1 LSEEGAKRQGRVE
14 EKPCFFFDIQSR
26 TMVELKRSIF
36 VVDDEEPIRK
46 VLATHL
52 GKEGFEV
59 ILSPGRLPVFEQLG
73 NSSFDIVICDITMP
87 EVDGVKILEFI
98 RQNYPIVPVIMLTG
112 LTDISIA
119 VEVMKKGAFDYVMK
133 PVRKDDLMNVIRKAF
148 VHRDLLA
155 RNKEL
160 ERENREYQLYLEEK
174 VRERTRELNSK
185 AMELQ
190 MAYGVLK
197 SMNIQFVNVLAETIE
212 AKDRHTRGHCNRMRS
227 LCVELGSLA
236 GLTPERIETLE
247 YASLLHDF
255 GKIGVSESVLNKEG
269 PLTEDEC
276 AHIKEHA
283 ELGEKILQGI
293 PLMET
298 VSKIIG
304 AHHENYNGTGY
315 PRKLKGEEI
324 PIESR
329 IISVADLFDAMRSD
343 RPYRKGLPLAAVLEE
358 MKRVAG
364 TQLDPALV
372 DLFMTNRVFE
382 LDENRSPAQ
391 AGQ

>member
-1 LSEEGAKRQGRVE
+1 VE
-14 EKPCFFFDIQSR
+14 EKPCLFFDIQGR
-26 TMVELKRSIF
+26 AMVEPKRSIF

-46 VLATHL
+46 VLSTHL
-52 GKEGFEV
+52 GKEGFDV
-59 ILSPGRLPVFEQLG
+59 ILSPGRMPVFDQLRA
-73 NSSFDIVICDITMP
+73 NSFDLVICDITMP
-87 EVDGVKILEFI
+87 EVDGVKVLEFI
-98 RQNYPIVPVIMLTG
+98 RQNYPVVPVIMLTG
-112 LTDISIA
+112 LTDVSIA

-133 PVRKDDLMNVIRKAF
+133 PVRKDDLMNVIRKAL
-148 VHRDLLA
+148 VHGDLLL

-160 ERENREYQLYLEEK
+160 ERENREYQLFLEEK

-190 MAYGVLK
+190 NAYGVLK

-212 AKDRHTRGHCNRMRS
+212 AKDRHTRGHCNRMRT
-227 LCVELGSLA
+227 LCIELGGLA

-255 GKIGVSESVLNKEG
+255 GKIGVSESILNKEG
-269 PLTEDEC
+269 PLTEAEC
-276 AHIKEHA
+276 GHIKEHA
-283 ELGEKILQGI
+283 EIGEKILQGI
-293 PLMET
+293 PLMEA
-298 VSKIIG
+298 VSRIIG

-315 PRKLKGEEI
+315 PRRLKGEEI
-324 PIESR
+324 PLESR
-329 IISVADLFDAMRSD
+329 IIAVADIFDAMRSD

-364 TQLDPALV
+364 TQLDPVLV
-372 DLFMTNRVFE
+372 DLFMDNRVFE
-382 LDENRSPAQ
+382 LEEGRAQAQ

>member
-1 LSEEGAKRQGRVE
+1 
-14 EKPCFFFDIQSR
+14 
-26 TMVELKRSIF
+26 MVELKRSLF

-46 VLATHL
+46 VLFTHL
-52 GKEGFEV
+52 SKEGFEV
-59 ILSPGRLPVFEQLG
+59 ILSPGREPVFDQLK
-73 NSSFDIVICDITMP
+73 NNSFDAVICDITMP

-98 RQNYPIVPVIMLTG
+98 RHNFPTAPVIMLTG
-112 LTDISIA
+112 LTDVSIA

-133 PVRKDDLMNVIRKAF
+133 PVRKDDLMNVIRKAL
-148 VHRDLLA
+148 VHRDLLV

-160 ERENREYQLYLEEK
+160 ERENMEYQLYLEER

-190 MAYGVLK
+190 KAYGLLK

-212 AKDRHTRGHCNRMRS
+212 AKDRHTRGHCNRMRR

-236 GLTPERIETLE
+236 GLTPERIEILE

-269 PLTEDEC
+269 PLTENEC
-276 AHIKEHA
+276 SHIKEHA
-283 ELGEKILQGI
+283 ELGEKILHGI
-293 PLMET
+293 PLMEP
-298 VSKIIG
+298 VSRIIG

-315 PRKLKGEEI
+315 PRGLKGEDI
-324 PIESR
+324 PVEAR
-329 IISVADLFDAMRSD
+329 IIAVADLYDAMRSD
-343 RPYRKGLPLAAVLEE
+343 RPYRKGLPLSTVLEE

-372 DLFMTNRVFE
+372 DLFMENRVFE
-382 LDENRSPAQ
+382 LEEGCAAVQ